1 MPYINESTNR
11 LIFKD
16 ADQGGFAGNIARAA
30 QAFANVATAL
40 PQLRMQQEDRDRQIA
55 RQSRSDYL
63 QDQDR
68 SLAAEDRLR
77 NISRQSEQDRIAA
90 EDRTRNIARQTEQDD
105 MRAAQE
111 FDRRYPSAATWLDMP
126 DALTMSGGRMRS
138 APAPKAVVDPEDAK
152 LISSV
157 DAFQRHLLDTQAQ
170 DPVMGKDATGNDI
183 QRTDEKGM
191 PLYTKRPLTD
201 KERKDRLLQQYDP
214 QSKILSPTIRKYL
227 FDQGNVEY
235 VSKDDRPASPFGAD
249 SLPILRNGADGATGG
264 PEGYDPAALRN
275 LELALQDPLAK
286 RRFAPSQLT
295 MLDSRTRP
303 LQQARG
309 QESVGILQGPQ
320 SEGFTLPTMSGG
332 SVEAPVEAAPVEAP
346 VEAGEGAA
354 SPGGSVP
361 QITSPEQ
368 IAAQRADHETKA
380 VQSLVNGI
388 AAAEAALAR
397 NAYDEKAHDAYRKL
411 MGSVD
416 LLPPAL
422 RQQAVE
428 AINAKRAAPYERPLA
443 PEGSSP
449 LNRQQATIGDGSLA
463 GSRPQ
468 ADYIRRYVES
478 DPRLRADPLF
488 DIPRM

>member
-11 LIFKD
+11 IIFKD

-40 PQLRMQQEDRDRQIA
+40 PQLRMQQEDRDRQLA

-63 QDQDR
+63 QDTDR

-77 NISRQSEQDRIAA
+77 NIGRQSEQDRIAA
-90 EDRTRNIARQTEQDD
+90 EDRARNIARQSEQDD

-152 LISSV
+152 LVGGV
-157 DAFQRHLLDTQAQ
+157 DAFQREL
-170 DPVMGKDATGNDI
+170 TG
-183 QRTDEKGM
+183 RTIDEYTGPADKEGN
-191 PLYTKRPLTD
+191 PTKRSRNLT
-201 KERKDRLLQQYDP
+201 EQEVQAELRKRYDPQNVLLSPSIRRHLLQQGR
-214 QSKILSPTIRKYL
+214 T
-227 FDQGNVEY
+227 EY
-235 VSKDDRPASPFGAD
+235 APGDTTAESPFGANTIPPEASGATGD
-249 SLPILRNGADGATGG
+249 GADGST
-264 PEGYDPAALRN
+264 GYDPAALRN

-286 RRFAPSQLT
+286 RRFAPSQFS
-295 MLDSRTRP
+295 MLDNRTRP
-303 LQQARG
+303 LQQDRG
-309 QESVGILQGPQ
+309 RESVGILQGQP
-320 SEGFTLPTMSGG
+320 SAGFTLPAMSGDPATE
-332 SVEAPVEAAPVEAP
+332 VPVEAAP

-354 SPGGSVP
+354 TPGGAVP

-388 AAAEAALAR
+388 AAAEAAIAR

-416 LLPPAL
+416 LLPPEL
-422 RQQAVE
+422 RQQAVT

-449 LNRQQATIGDGSLA
+449 LNRQQATTGDGSLA
-463 GSRPQ
+463 GSRPH
-468 ADYIRRYVES
+468 ADYLRRYVES
-478 DPRLRADPLF
+478 DPRLRPDPLF